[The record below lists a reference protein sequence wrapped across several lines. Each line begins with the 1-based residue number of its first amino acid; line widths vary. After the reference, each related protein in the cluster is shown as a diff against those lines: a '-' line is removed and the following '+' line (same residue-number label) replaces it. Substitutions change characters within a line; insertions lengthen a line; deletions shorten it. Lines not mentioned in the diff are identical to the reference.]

1 MTLLD
6 LFDSRDKKKRLSHI
20 RNLIALASADG
31 HLDEVELKLISRI
44 SWKVGLSTNEFERII
59 KRPNSVDFVI
69 PSSFNE
75 RVEQL
80 YDMVLVMMIDT
91 EIHEN
96 EIALCKLTAIK
107 LGFKHQIVDKM
118 VNDIVEMIAKGL
130 VFEMVMSNLEDKYNL

>member
-1 MTLLD
+1 MVLLD

-20 RNLIALASADG
+20 RNLIALASSDG
-31 HLDEVELKLISRI
+31 QLDESELKLIAQI
-44 SWKVGLSTNEFERII
+44 STKVGLSPNELDRIL
-59 KRPNSVDFVI
+59 KRPNSVDFII
-69 PSSFNE
+69 PNSFNE
-75 RVEQL
+75 RIEQL

-118 VNDIVEMIAKGL
+118 VNDVIDMIARGL
-130 VFEMVMSNLEDKYNL
+130 ALEIVKSNLEDRYNF